1 VITITLNMF
10 MALMCVSAIA
20 GGLALWTS
28 ERMIAD
34 YHRLQEMEH
43 GDHDQEGLGQSDL
56 IQQHAAD
63 LA

>member
-1 VITITLNMF
+1 MF

-34 YHRLQEMEH
+34 YHLLQDME
-43 GDHDQEGLGQSDL
+43 
-56 IQQHAAD
+56 QQMEFMTKRVSVSGT
-63 LA
+63 